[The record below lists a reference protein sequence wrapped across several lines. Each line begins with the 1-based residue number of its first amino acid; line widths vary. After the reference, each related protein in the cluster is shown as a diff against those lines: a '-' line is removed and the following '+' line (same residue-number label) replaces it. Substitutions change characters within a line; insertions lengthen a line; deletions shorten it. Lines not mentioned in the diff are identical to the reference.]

1 MECLCTM
8 VCIMSTCQVRHVASK
23 QVGYGGAGKVPPSV
37 TTRRRA
43 ALNAKSGLGVEGKGS
58 DELAKQRLARAVRS
72 SLRKDASKNEDA
84 LKAMGLI
91 D

>member
-1 MECLCTM
+1 M
-8 VCIMSTCQVRHVASK
+8 
-23 QVGYGGAGKVPPSV
+23 GYGGAGKIPPSV

-43 ALNAKSGLGVEGKGS
+43 ALNAKSGLGGEGKGS
-58 DELAKQRLARAVRS
+58 EELAKQRLARAVRS
-72 SLRKDASKNEDA
+72 SVRKDAGKNEDA